1 MDIRSR
7 GLLIAALV
15 FSTAASTGAKQ
26 SNNAAFEAETIQ
38 HFQALL
44 KIDTSS
50 PPGNETK
57 AVEYLKS
64 VFEKEGIPYQV
75 FAKDP
80 SRANIVA
87 RIKGN
92 GKKRPIL
99 ILGHTDVVT
108 IDPAKWTHP
117 PFGAVREGGWV
128 YGRGTVDDKDNV
140 IASLMTMLML
150 KRLNVRLDRDVIFLA
165 EAGEE
170 GSSRLGIQ
178 FMANQHFDAIDAE
191 YCFAEGG
198 NVTRVGGKVKFASI
212 QTVEKIPRAIKITS
226 KGTAGHGSVP
236 LEDNAVAHLGEAVGA
251 IAQWTPPTRLNE
263 TTATVP
269 PLKRR

>member
-1 MDIRSR
+1 MFPRTR
-7 GLLIAALV
+7 LILV
-15 FSTAASTGAKQ
+15 ATLMVFTAAFTRAQ
-26 SNNAAFEAETIQ
+26 QAPANAIQAETLQ

-44 KIDTSS
+44 RIDTSS

-108 IDPAKWTHP
+108 IDPAKWTHA
-117 PFGAVREGGWV
+117 PFGAERDGGYV
-128 YGRGTVDDKDNV
+128 YGRGTVDDKDNLV
-140 IASLMTMLML
+140 AGLML
-150 KRLNVRLDRDVIFLA
+150 ILSLKRSGIALDRDVILLA
-165 EAGEE
+165 E
-170 GSSRLGIQ
+170 
-178 FMANQHFDAIDAE
+178 
-191 YCFAEGG
+191 
-198 NVTRVGGKVKFASI
+198 
-212 QTVEKIPRAIKITS
+212 
-226 KGTAGHGSVP
+226 
-236 LEDNAVAHLGEAVGA
+236 
-251 IAQWTPPTRLNE
+251 
-263 TTATVP
+263 
-269 PLKRR
+269 